1 VESGKVMEGLV
12 ARGRVEAGEIVI
24 LSAGWRDLPGVWA
37 LEKACF
43 GRDAWSFL
51 ELGLA
56 LISPNVRLKA
66 MSGERLVGLVIGEP
80 HPYEG
85 FAWIATIGVHP
96 EFQRQGIGAS
106 LLAEAEARLKVPL
119 LKLTVRQSNTP
130 AIALYQKF
138 GYAPVSHWE
147 RYYSGG
153 EAGVVMEK
161 RRTTDGE

>member
-1 VESGKVMEGLV
+1 MEQVVTRDRVV
-12 ARGRVEAGEIVI
+12 ADEVVI
-24 LSAGWRDLPGVWA
+24 GPAGWRDLPGVWA

-66 MSGERLVGLVIGEP
+66 MSGERLVGLVVGEP

-147 RYYSGG
+147 RYYSDG

>member
-1 VESGKVMEGLV
+1 MAGV
-12 ARGRVEAGEIVI
+12 ADAGRVEI
-24 LSAGWRDLPGVWA
+24 LPAGWRDLRGVWA

-43 GRDAWSFL
+43 GRDAWGVI

-56 LISPNVRLKA
+56 LVNSNVRLKA
-66 MSGERLVGLVIGEP
+66 TSGERLVGLVVGEP

-85 FAWIATIGVHP
+85 YAWIATIGVHP
-96 EFQRQGIGAS
+96 EFQRRGIGQR

-138 GYAPVSHWE
+138 GYASVSRWE
-147 RYYSGG
+147 RYYSDG

-161 RRTTDGE
+161 NRDAHGP

>member
-1 VESGKVMEGLV
+1 MEQVVTRDRVV
-12 ARGRVEAGEIVI
+12 ADEVVI
-24 LSAGWRDLPGVWA
+24 GPAGWRDLPGVWA

-43 GRDAWSFL
+43 GREAWSFL

-66 MSGERLVGLVIGEP
+66 MSGERLVGLVVGEP

-85 FAWIATIGVHP
+85 YAWIATLGVHP
-96 EFQRQGIGAS
+96 EFQRRGIGAQ
-106 LLAEAEARLKVPL
+106 LLAETEARLKAPL

-138 GYAPVSHWE
+138 GYASVSRWE
-147 RYYSGG
+147 RYYSDG

-161 RRTTDGE
+161 NRAARGP

>member
-1 VESGKVMEGLV
+1 MEQVVTRDRVV
-12 ARGRVEAGEIVI
+12 ADEVVI
-24 LSAGWRDLPGVWA
+24 GPAGWRDLPGVWA

-66 MSGERLVGLVIGEP
+66 MSGERLVGLVVGEP

>member
-1 VESGKVMEGLV
+1 MERVV
-12 ARGRVEAGEIVI
+12 ARGRVFADEVAIGP
-24 LSAGWRDLPGVWA
+24 AGWRDLPGVWA

-66 MSGERLVGLVIGEP
+66 MSRERLVGLVVGEP

-130 AIALYQKF
+130 AIALYRKF
-138 GYAPVSHWE
+138 DYAPVSRWE
-147 RYYSGG
+147 RYYSDG